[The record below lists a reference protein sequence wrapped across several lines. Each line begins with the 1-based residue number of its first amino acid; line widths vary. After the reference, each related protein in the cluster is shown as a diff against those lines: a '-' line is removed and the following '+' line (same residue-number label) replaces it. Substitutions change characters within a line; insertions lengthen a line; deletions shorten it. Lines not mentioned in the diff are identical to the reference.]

1 MSPNH
6 AIAQEKFVEIL
17 QRILSNFYQSV
28 GMGSTK
34 SKVQTG
40 TNQNCDEQI
49 GGSEAHSDTAHTR
62 TPHPTPATHKMMQLE
77 RQCFP
82 AMDRPAQKS
91 RSNRRNQTTKPRRDW
106 DWSEIGE
113 GIVCIPSVR
122 LLAGGAEG
130 KPLVAAARRSPTR
143 RCFSGKQPPSSPR
156 LGDAAGLKQGEKQ
169 GLEEKSGDTGH

>member
-6 AIAQEKFVEIL
+6 TIAQEKFVEIL

-77 RQCFP
+77 RQCFL

-113 GIVCIPSVR
+113 GFRREIRRHWSLAQLLLISQSESRVNVGRVR
-122 LLAGGAEG
+122 PNWPVNKNSRQPI
-130 KPLVAAARRSPTR
+130 KPDD
-143 RCFSGKQPPSSPR
+143 C
-156 LGDAAGLKQGEKQ
+156 
-169 GLEEKSGDTGH
+169 

>member
-1 MSPNH
+1 LL
-6 AIAQEKFVEIL
+6 KFY
-17 QRILSNFYQSV
+17 R
-28 GMGSTK
+28 GSFQISIKVWGWDPQKARCRREPTK
-34 SKVQTG
+34 TATSKLGV
-40 TNQNCDEQI
+40 
-49 GGSEAHSDTAHTR
+49 AKHTV
-62 TPHPTPATHKMMQLE
+62 TQHTPGHPHPTPATHKMMQLE

-82 AMDRPAQKS
+82 AMDRRAQKS